1 MILGAVIGALA
12 GLAYFYLRSG
22 GRVFSHYA
30 QQGIEAL
37 AIQALLHAL
46 TPAVFG
52 GILGWLFGCMFG

>member
-22 GRVFSHYA
+22 GRVFSQYA
-30 QQGIEAL
+30 QEGTETL

-52 GILGWLFGCMFG
+52 GILGWMLSWMVS